1 MKIVS
6 LKVVYI
12 IGMINHVFR
21 VPSRLAVYR
30 EVKVYDVLEVATKPN
45 LPFALVQ

>member
-21 VPSRLAVYR
+21 VASRLAVYR
-30 EVKVYDVLEVATKPN
+30 EVKVYDILEGATIPN